1 MVAQGF
7 DKLGYDSIHM
17 DDCVSAGSVPLR
29 PSSTRSPRVHFASQW
44 EQKVPPRDPA
54 TGQLRGDPIRFPSG
68 MKVRS
73 MRDDTESRA
82 NLVGVT

>member
-29 PSSTRSPRVHFASQW
+29 PSSTRSPRVHFAVTVGA
-44 EQKVPPRDPA
+44 KGPA
-54 TGQLRGDPIRFPSG
+54 TGSSDRPA
-68 MKVRS
+68 
-73 MRDDTESRA
+73 SRRPDSVPKRNEGEEYA
-82 NLVGVT
+82 R